1 MHMISKDSLA
11 WRPPSP
17 DSVCREP
24 SALIA
29 ASGKTGAGTPSR
41 LGLAVSPELGETL
54 HGHFSHVGFLT
65 QPGTEESIKPPG
77 LFSVAPPIS
86 LCLPE
91 MSTPD
96 FCF

>member
-1 MHMISKDSLA
+1 MHMISKDSQA
-11 WRPPSP
+11 WRLPSP

-65 QPGTEESIKPPG
+65 QSAWHRGVYQATRPIFSSSSHFPMPP
-77 LFSVAPPIS
+77 
-86 LCLPE
+86 
-91 MSTPD
+91 
-96 FCF
+96 